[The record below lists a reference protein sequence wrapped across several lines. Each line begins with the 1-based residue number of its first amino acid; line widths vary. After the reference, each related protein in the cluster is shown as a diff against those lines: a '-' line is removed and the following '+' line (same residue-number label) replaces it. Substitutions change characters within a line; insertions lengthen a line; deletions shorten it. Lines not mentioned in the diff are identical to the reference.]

1 MSGVLDYT
9 HVTKNYRSLWSR
21 RRVRALDNFS
31 LSLERGEIFGFLG
44 PNGAGKTTA
53 IHLAMGFMRPSSGA
67 GQMLGK
73 PFGDPRTRA
82 RVGFLAEN
90 VALYHRPAAKL
101 LRFYGTLSRMQPNDV
116 GRRCREVLEQVELES
131 EADRNVAKLSRGMQQ
146 RIGLAQA
153 LISDPELLILDE
165 PTSALDPVA
174 RAAMRELLL
183 ESNRAGKTIFL
194 SSHLLSEVEMICHRV
209 AILVKGRL
217 MTLGRTDDLLVS
229 RDRYEIVARG
239 VTAGSFEPLAQ
250 FTVAANSSQVPL
262 SNSAPVPQARV
273 LSRDANPFDRLRA
286 SSGQALGQDGRVQFI
301 VAAQSQRDALE
312 KIWALGGE
320 VLSVNPV
327 RRTLEQVFLEL
338 TNNAGAGR

>member
-1 MSGVLDYT
+1 MSGILDYT
-9 HVTKNYRSLWSR
+9 HVTKDYGIPWSR
-21 RRVRALDNFS
+21 RRVRALDDFS

-53 IHLAMGFMRPSSGA
+53 IHLALGFMRPSSGV

-73 PFGDPRTRA
+73 PFGDAKTRS

-90 VALYHRPAAKL
+90 VALYHRPVNKL
-101 LRFYGTLSRMQPNDV
+101 LRFYGTLSRM
-116 GRRCREVLEQVELES
+116 RSERLRLRCREVLEQVGLES
-131 EADRNVAKLSRGMQQ
+131 EGDRNAAKLSRGMQQ

-153 LISDPELLILDE
+153 LINDPELLILDE

-183 ESNRAGKTIFL
+183 ECNRAGKTIFL

-209 AILVKGRL
+209 AILSRGRL
-217 MTLGRTDDLLVS
+217 MKWGRTDDLLVS

-239 VTAGSFEPLAQ
+239 IVSDSFENVQLSDGKIESPL
-250 FTVAANSSQVPL
+250 SQVRGL
-262 SNSAPVPQARV
+262 
-273 LSRDANPFDRLRA
+273 PFDDHPSA
-286 SSGQALGQDGRVQFI
+286 SSGQALGRNGHVQFT
-301 VAAQSQRDALE
+301 VPAESQREALE

-320 VLSVNPV
+320 VVSVNPV
-327 RRTLEQVFLEL
+327 RRTLEEVFLEL
-338 TNNAGAGR
+338 TNSKGSKR